1 MIGFIAMTLLA
12 ALTLPAHAQSYP
24 SKPIRIVVPFTPG
37 GGSDIVTRVISPK
50 LVDAWGQQVVVD
62 NRAGA
67 GGTIGAAIVSGAM
80 PDGHTLLITSS
91 AFAGAASLYPKLPY
105 DTIKDFAP
113 IALVASTA
121 LILVV
126 APSTGPRTVSELV
139 ALARQKPGQI
149 NYASAGIGS
158 GTHYAGELFKLAGGI
173 NVVHVPYRGVPEALT
188 DTLTGRTHYYLSP
201 ILSTLPLLRDG
212 RLLALGVSTR
222 ERAPLLPEVPTIAE
236 AGLPGYEYDGWFGV
250 LAPAAVPRAVI
261 DKLSRE
267 LMRITTLPDVR
278 DRFEKIGGRARAS
291 TPGEL
296 AQLIRAEIENRRKV
310 FAAAGAKAE

>member
-1 MIGFIAMTLLA
+1 MIGFIAITLLA

-37 GGSDIVTRVISPK
+37 GGSDIVTRVIGPK

-67 GGTIGAAIVSGAM
+67 GGTIGAAIVSGAT

-126 APSTGPRTVSELV
+126 APSLGPSTVSELV
-139 ALARQKPGQI
+139 ALVRQSPGR
-149 NYASAGIGS
+149 S
-158 GTHYAGELFKLAGGI
+158 
-173 NVVHVPYRGVPEALT
+173 
-188 DTLTGRTHYYLSP
+188 
-201 ILSTLPLLRDG
+201 
-212 RLLALGVSTR
+212 
-222 ERAPLLPEVPTIAE
+222 
-236 AGLPGYEYDGWFGV
+236 
-250 LAPAAVPRAVI
+250 
-261 DKLSRE
+261 
-267 LMRITTLPDVR
+267 TTLPP
-278 DRFEKIGGRARAS
+278 GSGAAR
-291 TPGEL
+291 TMPGSSSNS
-296 AQLIRAEIENRRKV
+296 RAESTWFMCPTEACRRRLPTP
-310 FAAAGAKAE
+310 